1 MPVVRTF
8 EKLLTTEK
16 LVLHIHPEATRLLQ
30 FKRTG
35 PKSRSPGSGVPPLPL
50 DDLASFFTSST
61 RSNHLTEVLEEP
73 SEITDLEA
81 LCKA

>member
-1 MPVVRTF
+1 MPVVRTL

-16 LVLHIHPEATRLLQ
+16 LVLHIHPEAASLLQ

-35 PKSRSPGSGVPPLPL
+35 PRSRSPGFGVPPLPL
-50 DDLASFFTSST
+50 CDLASFFTSSS
-61 RSNHLTEVLEEP
+61 RSNHLTEVLEDP